1 VGIILSRIFL
11 LKVRRRENV
20 RLKNVTLNEWVNDFR
35 SPSLQQN
42 LSFAAEY
49 ADHRKRASKPA
60 VRAFWR
66 TSLSTVENADV
77 DDRIT
82 FTLPAHRNDVEWE
95 LIADTKYQTRSPAW
109 RVALRGG
116 AENGMEARS
125 LALFKLR
132 KRNIRSSF
140 MRAAFSPRRR
150 PGRERRLDRRHRDAW
165 AGVCPRAVVLH

>member
-1 VGIILSRIFL
+1 VEIFLSRIFL
-11 LKVRRRENV
+11 FKVRPRENV
-20 RLKNVTLNEWVNDFR
+20 RLKNVTLDEWVNDSR

-42 LSFAAEY
+42 LFLPAEY

-66 TSLSTVENADV
+66 SSLSTAERADV

-82 FTLPAHRNDVEWE
+82 FTLRAHRNDVEWE
-95 LIADTKYQTRSPAW
+95 LIVDTRFQTRSPAW

-116 AENGMEARS
+116 AEYGMETRS

-132 KRNIRSSF
+132 KRKRRSDF
-140 MRAAFSPRRR
+140 MRT
-150 PGRERRLDRRHRDAW
+150 L
-165 AGVCPRAVVLH
+165 